1 MASSAPKVGDA
12 FFSGEQDFSG
22 EDSRKLFQRTI
33 SVARFPF
40 APPQKKLFIR
50 RRMNAALPTF
60 SAEAI
65 VRDRIA
71 LLDTSASFL
80 AALAGIPQSRLSL
93 ALNGTRSLGAED
105 GERLKALTIKL
116 IELRDACGIFPL

>member
-1 MASSAPKVGDA
+1 MS
-12 FFSGEQDFSG
+12 
-22 EDSRKLFQRTI
+22 
-33 SVARFPF
+33 
-40 APPQKKLFIR
+40 
-50 RRMNAALPTF
+50 AALPTF

-93 ALNGTRSLGAED
+93 ALNGTRSLGAEE
-105 GERLKALTIKL
+105 GERLKDLTVKL
-116 IELRDACGIFPL
+116 IELRDACGIFPLALHNAKAVRRLLDRMDERSITPEQVRDAVQVLFGNE